1 MSNDNSP
8 PCTEEAPRPLSEMRL
23 RGLRPPVTRL
33 SRKVLLTLGVVAAVA
48 LGGAVMVA
56 LRPTGRTGHAEL
68 YNTDSHPAPDA
79 LARLPRDY
87 AGLPPPSGWVPK
99 LGPPMPGD
107 LGRPFLAAGATP
119 PPIGPQAT
127 GENVATTPPPNPEI
141 ERVAQEHEA
150 ARTSRLFSETGRS
163 AESATPSLASFGAG
177 EGAGTTVAPAAPSNT
192 EGEKEAFL
200 ARTFEE
206 HTVSANRLEPPA
218 SADVLQAGSII
229 PAALITGLR
238 SDLPGM
244 VTAQVTE
251 DVYDT
256 PTGKRRLIPQ
266 GSKLIG
272 QYDAQVSFGQ
282 SCALLVWTRLILPN
296 GKSIVLE
303 RQPATDPAGYAGL
316 QDRVNNH
323 WGTLLSSALLST
335 VLSVGAEA
343 GAGSNDSALVQA
355 LRQGAGQ
362 GINQAGQQVVSRS
375 LNVAPTLTIRPGYP
389 VRVLVTRDL
398 VLELYDR

>member
-1 MSNDNSP
+1 MSNDNDFPS
-8 PCTEEAPRPLSEMRL
+8 TEEAPRPLSEMRL
-23 RGLRPPVTRL
+23 RGSRPPVTRL
-33 SRKVLLTLGVVAAVA
+33 SRKVLLTLGLVAAIGI
-48 LGGAVMVA
+48 GGAVMIA
-56 LRPTGRTGHAEL
+56 LRPTARAGRAEL
-68 YNTDSHPAPDA
+68 YDTDSHPAPDA
-79 LARLPRDY
+79 LARLPKDY
-87 AGLPPPSGWVPK
+87 AGLPLPSGLVPK

-119 PPIGPQAT
+119 PPIGSQSGTEASAT
-127 GENVATTPPPNPEI
+127 ANPPPDPEI
-141 ERVAQEHEA
+141 ERIAQEHEA

-163 AESATPSLASFGAG
+163 AESATPSLAAIEPGGAP
-177 EGAGTTVAPAAPSNT
+177 ATVAPAASNSG
-192 EGEKEAFL
+192 GEKEVFL
-200 ARTFEE
+200 ARPAEE
-206 HTVSANRLEPPA
+206 HTVSASRLVPLA

-251 DVYDT
+251 DVYNS

-282 SCALLVWTRLILPN
+282 SRALLVWTRLIMPN

-323 WGTLLSSALLST
+323 WGTLLASALLST

-375 LNVAPTLTIRPGYP
+375 LNLAPTLAIRPGYP
-389 VRVLVTRDL
+389 VRVLVTCDL
-398 VLELYDR
+398 VLEPYGG